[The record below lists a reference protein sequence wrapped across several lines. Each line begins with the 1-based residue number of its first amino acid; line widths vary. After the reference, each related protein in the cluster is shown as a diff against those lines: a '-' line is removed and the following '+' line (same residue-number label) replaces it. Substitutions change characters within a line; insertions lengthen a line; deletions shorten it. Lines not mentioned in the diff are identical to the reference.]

1 MNALPKTFGEAI
13 AVAISLLALIL
24 WLQSYMSR

>member
-1 MNALPKTFGEAI
+1 MNAFPKTFSEAI

-24 WLQSYMSR
+24 WLQSCMSR